1 MLSSKVLRM
10 GIQKTLYQKT
20 YELPVGS
27 QEFTVDFKWC
37 ERQFDWLKNSLVY
50 DKNDKYLT
58 IYNSYN
64 TECAAKM
71 TKSIKLVNISDTYS
85 ATNTIKFD
93 TSNDTQKHMLWKQ
106 YVMWQCDGYSVAPI
120 SNYINNPVFQKL
132 LLEPDYL
139 GAKSDEKVY
148 IDLRDSLGYAIKTE
162 KPSRNNSKLT
172 ITIELKNALAHKIRL
187 RV

>member
-20 YELPVGS
+20 YEFPVGS
-27 QEFTVDFKWC
+27 QEFTVDFKGC

-71 TKSIKLVNISDTYS
+71 TKVSS
-85 ATNTIKFD
+85 
-93 TSNDTQKHMLWKQ
+93 
-106 YVMWQCDGYSVAPI
+106 
-120 SNYINNPVFQKL
+120 
-132 LLEPDYL
+132 
-139 GAKSDEKVY
+139 
-148 IDLRDSLGYAIKTE
+148 
-162 KPSRNNSKLT
+162 
-172 ITIELKNALAHKIRL
+172 
-187 RV
+187 